1 MLEGNGVEKLAR
13 EGNRMFQDTYEKVQ
27 LCHTSAVCM
36 WQTTDS
42 GLVFNFEIK
51 FQK

>member
-1 MLEGNGVEKLAR
+1 
-13 EGNRMFQDTYEKVQ
+13 MFQDTYEKVQ
-27 LCHTSAVCM
+27 LCHTSAVCTCM